1 MNATGIVRKVDELG
15 RVVIPKEIRKRFK
28 MRTGDDVEIFI
39 HGRMVCI
46 AKYDPE
52 KIMTEKVGEIM
63 ADMLNSFDPL
73 NPRQVRALEN
83 LKELKELIIERES

>member
-28 MRTGDDVEIFI
+28 MRNGDDVEIFI

-46 AKYDPE
+46 AKYEPE
-52 KIMTEKVGEIM
+52 KVLTEKVGEIM
-63 ADMLNSFDPL
+63 ADMINSFDPL